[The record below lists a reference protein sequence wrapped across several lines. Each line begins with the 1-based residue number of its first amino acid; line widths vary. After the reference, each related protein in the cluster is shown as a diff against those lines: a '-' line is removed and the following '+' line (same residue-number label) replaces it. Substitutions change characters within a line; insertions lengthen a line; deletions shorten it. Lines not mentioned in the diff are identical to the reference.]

1 MTITADQIIRAA
13 SLLAAI
19 GALISGL
26 IAVYKAARAIDKV
39 VENNKKQNAEIA
51 EIREEQTISCYAL
64 QGCLKGLI
72 EQGCDGPCKDA
83 LDLLN
88 KHLNKKAHKPNL

>member
-1 MTITADQIIRAA
+1 MTITPDMIIRLA
-13 SLLAAI
+13 SLVAAI
-19 GALISGL
+19 GALISG
-26 IAVYKAARAIDKV
+26 IVAVYKAVRAMDKV
-39 VENNKKQNAEIA
+39 VENNKRQNAEIA

-83 LDLLN
+83 LELLN

>member
-1 MTITADQIIRAA
+1 MTITLDTIIRFA
-13 SLLAAI
+13 SLLTAI

-39 VENNKKQNAEIA
+39 VENNTKQNAEIA